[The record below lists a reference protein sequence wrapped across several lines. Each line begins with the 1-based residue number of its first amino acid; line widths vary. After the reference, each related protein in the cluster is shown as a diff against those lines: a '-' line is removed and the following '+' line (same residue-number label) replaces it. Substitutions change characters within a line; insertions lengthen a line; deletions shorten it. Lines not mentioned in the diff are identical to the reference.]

1 MTNTVLQILT
11 VDQLVDHFA
20 VIGVEQDEAE
30 QAEDNAKYRRLFYQM
45 SEVQKELK
53 MRTGDQRRALVALFD
68 YPNMQVRLMAAQYA
82 LAVVPQDARRTIEA
96 IAASTWAPQ
105 CYDARMCLSML
116 DEGKFVPE

>member
-1 MTNTVLQILT
+1 MIFHGAPHQTMTNTVLQILT

-53 MRTGDQRRALVALFD
+53 MRPGDQRRALVALFD

-82 LAVVPQDARRTIEA
+82 LAVVPQDAPNNRGNRCVDLG
-96 IAASTWAPQ
+96 AAV
-105 CYDARMCLSML
+105 L
-116 DEGKFVPE
+116 